1 VNLEDPMHLKTS
13 ELISMSE
20 IMHHVKD
27 RNINIF
33 LFSFLKYSSSNS
45 VKSINALLP
54 FAMMNADVK
63 IISPNSLLSA

>member
-1 VNLEDPMHLKTS
+1 MNLEDPIHLKTS
-13 ELISMSE
+13 ELISISE

-63 IISPNSLLSA
+63 IISPNSSLSA